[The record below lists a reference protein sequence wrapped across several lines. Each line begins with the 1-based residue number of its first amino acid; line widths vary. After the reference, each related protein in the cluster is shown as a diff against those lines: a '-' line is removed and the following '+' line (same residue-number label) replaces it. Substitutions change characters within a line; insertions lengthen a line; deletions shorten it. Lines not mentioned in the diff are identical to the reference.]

1 MELEK
6 KNVIN
11 IIIHNS
17 YTHLLQ
23 WKKRMDEQV
32 GLGQLKRGATVRT
45 KPEAEADGA
54 DLATVPYTSLFG
66 IMNE

>member
-1 MELEK
+1 
-6 KNVIN
+6 
-11 IIIHNS
+11 
-17 YTHLLQ
+17 
-23 WKKRMDEQV
+23 MDEQV